1 MQQSSIQQTFDAAL
15 RLHRLGQDAE
25 AGSLCRQVLAQQP
38 GHADAMQL
46 LAAAECNQGIALMA
60 SGKTDEAVAAFG
72 RAVAARS
79 EMAEAH
85 NYLGNALQAK
95 GDWEGAMGC
104 YRRALALRPDY
115 ASAHNNL
122 GVALQHRGRLDEAV
136 AAFRQA
142 VAVQGDFVA
151 ALNNLGGLL
160 AAKNQPDEAI
170 PLLRRAVQLWP
181 DSVAAHINLGTA
193 LQQAGQI
200 DQAIAEFRAVLLLRP
215 DFADGHNNLAN
226 AHKEIA
232 QWPAAIAAYRRAVE
246 LQPDNAALHSNLIGA
261 LNYAQDDPAALRREL
276 EIWNQRHARPLRGQ
290 ICPHDNDPSPQRRLR
305 IGYVS
310 ADFRFHPVGRFLAPL
325 LAHHDHGP
333 FEIFCYGDVQ
343 HADEMTGRLRS
354 ACDVWRDIRGGSDEQ
369 VAELI
374 RQDRIDVLVDLSLH
388 TGGNRL
394 LVFARKPAPV
404 QVTYLAYCSTSG
416 LETMDYRLTDPHC
429 DPPGLN
435 DANYSETSIRLPC
448 TYWCY
453 EPWTPTPAVNDLPAK
468 STGQVTFGC
477 LNNYG
482 KVSLAAWRTWQAL
495 LAAAPNSRLVVH
507 APPGTHQD
515 QTAGALSAAGIDPR
529 RLSFVPYAST
539 DDYFRHYHQIDI
551 GLDPFPY
558 GGGTT
563 TCDAMWMGVPVV
575 TLAGRTGVGRG
586 GVSILSNVGVPE
598 LIANSVE
605 QYVEIARSLAGDL
618 ARLAQLRA
626 TLRGRMRESALMD
639 AAGFARD
646 VEAAYRQMWR
656 QWCRRER

>member
-1 MQQSSIQQTFDAAL
+1 MIQQLLESAL
-15 RLHRLGQDAE
+15 QHAQAGRPQEAERLY
-25 AGSLCRQVLAQQP
+25 RQVLALEP
-38 GHADAMQL
+38 RHA
-46 LAAAECNQGIALMA
+46 
-60 SGKTDEAVAAFG
+60 
-72 RAVAARS
+72 
-79 EMAEAH
+79 
-85 NYLGNALQAK
+85 QA
-95 GDWEGAMGC
+95 W
-104 YRRALALRPDY
+104 
-115 ASAHNNL
+115 HNL
-122 GVALQHRGRLDEAV
+122 GVALAHQGRVQEAMASFQQTLALEPNFPEALFNLGNAYKDSERMDDAM
-136 AAFRQA
+136 AAYRQA
-142 VAVQGDFVA
+142 LAIRPSYGTA
-151 ALNNLGGLL
+151 RLNL
-160 AAKNQPDEAI
+160 AAT
-170 PLLRRAVQLWP
+170 LLDIGQL
-181 DSVAAHINLGTA
+181 
-193 LQQAGQI
+193 
-200 DQAIAEFRAVLLLRP
+200 DQAIGILRRLVQDEGNFVMAHSGLL
-215 DFADGHNNLAN
+215 
-226 AHKEIA
+226 
-232 QWPAAIAAYRRAVE
+232 Y
-246 LQPDNAALHSNLIGA
+246 ALHFHPDSD
-261 LNYAQDDPAALRREL
+261 AQSLLGEHRQWSD
-276 EIWNQRHARPLRGQ
+276 RHARPLRGQ
-290 ICPHDNDPSPQRRLR
+290 IRPHDNDPSPQRRLR

>member
-404 QVTYLAYCSTSG
+404 QVTYLAYCGTSG
-416 LETMDYRLTDPHC
+416 LETMDYRLTDPYL
-429 DPPGLN
+429 DPPGM
-435 DANYSETSIRLPC
+435 DESAYSEKSVRLR

-453 EPWTPTPAVNDLPAK
+453 EPCIAEIEVGQPPALA
-468 STGQVTFGC
+468 SGRVTFGC
-477 LNNYG
+477 FNNYC
-482 KVSLAAWRTWQAL
+482 KVSPGTWRAWRRLLQAVPGSGL
-495 LAAAPNSRLVVH
+495 VVYCPFGSHRDRLAGELTAAGLDADRLTLVSAAP
-507 APPGTHQD
+507 
-515 QTAGALSAAGIDPR
+515 TAAYFEQYR
-529 RLSFVPYAST
+529 R
-539 DDYFRHYHQIDI
+539 IDI
-551 GLDPFPY
+551 ALDPFPFC
-558 GGGTT
+558 GGTT
-563 TCDAMWMGVPVV
+563 TCDALWMGVPVV
-575 TLAGRTGVGRG
+575 TLAGATAVGRG
-586 GVSILSNVGVPE
+586 GVSILSNVGFGE
-598 LIANSVE
+598 LVAQSVE
-605 QYVEIARSLAGDL
+605 QYVEIAAALAGDPR
-618 ARLAQLRA
+618 RLAELRSGLRA
-626 TLRGRMRESALMD
+626 RMQRSPLMD
-639 AAGFARD
+639 AGRFAKD
-646 VEAAYRQMWR
+646 VESAYREMWR
-656 QWCRRER
+656 RWCKSKA